1 MGRIEAIKT
10 FFESK
15 GGRKVEMAE
24 LKALSQAE
32 REELATL
39 AAVELGVVITVK

>member
-10 FFESK
+10 FFESN
-15 GGRKVEMAE
+15 GGRKIQMAE

-39 AAVELGVVITVK
+39 AAKELGVEITVK